1 MVITAEAV
9 MMVAVVMRVGV
20 SVWGRIH
27 KQKIVLLRALDYIL
41 SIDTDQQLYQ
51 AIQSMY
57 LAVQA
62 IHETIQARQPL
73 PDRRTEHV

>member
-51 AIQSMY
+51 AI
-57 LAVQA
+57 
-62 IHETIQARQPL
+62 HETIQARQPL